1 MLSLLFGVCVL
12 DYAGDMDLFVPGIA
26 HSPIQGMRVLFDTR
40 HLSAREPQGEQAPMP
55 VHRRHKPPKPQTTN
69 DYLATLEHAI
79 RQLAY
84 GQHIFTIF
92 RHFVELS
99 AIALSNVADPINKA
113 AREAQYLAIV
123 KQYKTEQFQK
133 FPPLLGM
140 LATCLEFEPTDVLG
154 RLYHRLEIHNHQSGQ
169 FFTPYPVCLAMAKM
183 LVHDAKH
190 LVNEQEFI
198 RAQEPCVGSGAM
210 VIALAQALRDE
221 GINYQQHLHVTAIDL
236 DIVAVHMAY
245 VQCTLL
251 HIPAIILHGDTL
263 RGETYSVWRTFAH
276 VLGFWDAKLARDP
289 RSLPAPAKTPPPAA
303 AVQPTEELRA
313 PVGSQ
318 LTLF

>member
-1 MLSLLFGVCVL
+1 MSVK
-12 DYAGDMDLFVPGIA
+12 P
-26 HSPIQGMRVLFDTR
+26 RK
-40 HLSAREPQGEQAPMP
+40 
-55 VHRRHKPPKPQTTN
+55 KPPPQTTT
-69 DYLATLEHAI
+69 DYLATLERAI

-84 GQHIFTIF
+84 AHHLFTIF

-99 AIALSNVADPINKA
+99 AITFSNAADPINKA
-113 AREAQYLAIV
+113 VREAQYLAIV
-123 KQYKTEQFQK
+123 KQYKPEEFRQ

-140 LATCLEFEPTDVLG
+140 LVECLEQEPTDVLG

-190 LVNEQEFI
+190 LVKEQGFI

-210 VIALAQALRDE
+210 VMALAQALREE
-221 GINYQQHLHVTAIDL
+221 GINYQQCLHVTAIDL
-236 DIVAVHMAY
+236 DIIAVHMSY

-251 HIPAIILHGDTL
+251 HIPAIILHSDTL

-276 VLGFWDAKLARDP
+276 VMGFWDAKLARDHRTLSP
-289 RSLPAPAKTPPPAA
+289 PASGDVAPIEPAVHTADTRAPQVALDVHTPPASPS
-303 AVQPTEELRA
+303 R
-313 PVGSQ
+313 Q

>member
-1 MLSLLFGVCVL
+1 ML
-12 DYAGDMDLFVPGIA
+12 AKP
-26 HSPIQGMRVLFDTR
+26 RK
-40 HLSAREPQGEQAPMP
+40 
-55 VHRRHKPPKPQTTN
+55 KPPPQTTS
-69 DYLATLEHAI
+69 DYLSTLEHTI

-84 GQHIFTIF
+84 GHHTFTVF

-99 AIALSNVADPINKA
+99 AIALSNVTDPLNKE
-113 AREAQYLAIV
+113 AREKQYLSIV
-123 KQYKTEQFQK
+123 KQYKPEQFQQ

-140 LATCLEFEPTDVLG
+140 LAACLEYEPTDVLG

-190 LVNEQEFI
+190 LVEEQEFI

-210 VIALAQALRDE
+210 VIALAQALREE
-221 GINYQQHLHVTAIDL
+221 GMNYQQCLHVTAIDL

-251 HIPAIILHGDTL
+251 HVPALMLHGDTL
-263 RGETYSVWRTFAH
+263 RGEVYSQWRTFAH
-276 VLGFWDAKLARDP
+276 TMGFWEAKLARNP
-289 RSLPAPAKTPPPAA
+289 RQLPVPPETPPPAHA
-303 AVQPTEELRA
+303 EQPTEVLRA
-313 PVGSQ
+313 PTGSQ

>member
-1 MLSLLFGVCVL
+1 
-12 DYAGDMDLFVPGIA
+12 
-26 HSPIQGMRVLFDTR
+26 
-40 HLSAREPQGEQAPMP
+40 MP

-154 RLYHRLEIHNHQSGQ
+154 RLSHRLEIHNHLSGQ

-210 VIALAQALRDE
+210 VVALAQALRDE

-276 VLGFWDAKLARDP
+276 VMGLWDTKLARDARP
-289 RSLPAPAKTPPPAA
+289 RAAPSPAPQSSQEPSIE
-303 AVQPTEELRA
+303 PTEPQQ
-313 PVGSQ
+313 PVGTQ

>member
-1 MLSLLFGVCVL
+1 
-12 DYAGDMDLFVPGIA
+12 
-26 HSPIQGMRVLFDTR
+26 
-40 HLSAREPQGEQAPMP
+40 MP
-55 VHRRHKPPKPQTTN
+55 AHRRHKPQTTH
-69 DYLATLEHAI
+69 DYLSTLEHAL

-84 GQHIFTIF
+84 SQHLFTVF

-99 AIALSNVADPINKA
+99 AIALSNVADLVNKA

-123 KQYKTEQFQK
+123 QQYTSKQFQQ

-140 LATCLEFEPTDVLG
+140 LATCLEYERTDVLG
-154 RLYHRLEIHNHQSGQ
+154 RLDHRLELHNHQSGQ

-190 LVNEQEFI
+190 LALEQEFI
-198 RAQEPCVGSGAM
+198 RAHEPCVGSGAM
-210 VIALAQALRDE
+210 VIALAQALQEE
-221 GINYQQHLHVTAIDL
+221 GINYQQCLHVTAIDL

-251 HIPAIILHGDTL
+251 HIPALILHGDTL
-263 RGETYSVWRTFAH
+263 CGDVYSQWRTFAH
-276 VLGFWDAKLARDP
+276 VMGWWDAKLARDVRQRAIP
-289 RSLPAPAKTPPPAA
+289 GHGPHPSTAPSTAPI
-303 AVQPTEELRA
+303 QPLQ
-313 PVGSQ
+313 PVGTQ

>member
-1 MLSLLFGVCVL
+1 
-12 DYAGDMDLFVPGIA
+12 
-26 HSPIQGMRVLFDTR
+26 
-40 HLSAREPQGEQAPMP
+40 MP
-55 VHRRHKPPKPQTTN
+55 AKPRKKPPPPTTS
-69 DYLATLEHAI
+69 DYLSTLEHTI

-84 GQHIFTIF
+84 GHHTFTIF

-99 AIALSNVADPINKA
+99 AITLSNVADPINKA
-113 AREAQYLAIV
+113 AREKQYLAIV
-123 KQYKTEQFQK
+123 TQYKPEEFQQ

-140 LATCLEFEPTDVLG
+140 LAACLEYEPTDVLG

-190 LVNEQEFI
+190 LVEEQEFI

-210 VIALAQALRDE
+210 VIALAQALREE
-221 GINYQQHLHVTAIDL
+221 GMNYQQCLHVTAIDL

-251 HIPAIILHGDTL
+251 HVPAIIVHGDTL
-263 RGETYSVWRTFAH
+263 RAKTYSVWRTFAH
-276 VLGFWDAKLARDP
+276 VMGFWDSKLARDTRRLPPLAP
-289 RSLPAPAKTPPPAA
+289 RPAQELSRQTAA
-303 AVQPTEELRA
+303 PLL

-318 LTLF
+318 LSLF